1 MQAKFVMQCC
11 LHMHLQLMRQIAVNA
26 SSYPSM
32 CTNEW
37 LPTHAVCPPP
47 LSLPSKKAQ
56 VLSRSHVQNEA
67 QIDHPK
73 RISWLLVA
81 I

>member
-1 MQAKFVMQCC
+1 MPP
-11 LHMHLQLMRQIAVNA
+11 MHLRLMRQLAVNA
-26 SSYPSM
+26 RSYPSM
-32 CTNEW
+32 CTDEW
-37 LPTHAVCPPP
+37 RPTVSTVGL
-47 LSLPSKKAQ
+47 LSKIAQ
-56 VLSRSHVQNEA
+56 MLSRSHAQNEA